1 MRPTAPS
8 RAPAVLQSPTGPT
21 ESYARVASRAE
32 HAAWNRGR
40 SPLPLGPAATSRH
53 RPCRLPA
60 MHAWHACR
68 GRCCRCHG
76 DRGGR
81 TGRAPTAIYSPLLS
95 LRQPNRHRSH
105 CSPHP
110 AASGRFS
117 RLDSYRSLA
126 CRPRARR
133 GPFPRFLPSTRPS
146 RLVFRPP
153 FARKTSAGRRRTQ
166 PCSVDLPCHARTS
179 HACLLLRVRSF
190 FFLLYFSAK
199 LKIGRDRP
207 TRVPE
212 ISFTPTPV
220 PLLGSSP
227 LTYGLRGCAS
237 AEQA

>member
-95 LRQPNRHRSH
+95 LRQPNRHQSH

-117 RLDSYRSLA
+117 RLDSYRSFA

-133 GPFPRFLPSTRPS
+133 AFSSVLCFHAAVVSSFSAR
-146 RLVFRPP
+146 RLHGRHLG
-153 FARKTSAGRRRTQ
+153 AAGRSRAPSICRAMR
-166 PCSVDLPCHARTS
+166 PCHAMGARR
-179 HACLLLRVRSF
+179 HARPMRACCFVSVLLL
-190 FFLLYFSAK
+190 LCKAENWT
-199 LKIGRDRP
+199 RP
-207 TRVPE
+207 TDQGP
-212 ISFTPTPV
+212 
-220 PLLGSSP
+220 
-227 LTYGLRGCAS
+227 
-237 AEQA
+237 

>member
-1 MRPTAPS
+1 
-8 RAPAVLQSPTGPT
+8 
-21 ESYARVASRAE
+21 
-32 HAAWNRGR
+32 
-40 SPLPLGPAATSRH
+40 
-53 RPCRLPA
+53 

-95 LRQPNRHRSH
+95 LRQPNRHQSH

-146 RLVFRPP
+146 RLVF
-153 FARKTSAGRRRTQ
+153 FAHRLHGRHLPGAAGRSRA
-166 PCSVDLPCHARTS
+166 PSICHAM
-179 HACLLLRVRSF
+179 HARPMRACCFVSVLF

-212 ISFTPTPV
+212 EISFTPTPV
-220 PLLGSSP
+220 PLLSSSP